1 MKNLLPIAFIVLFV
15 CCNKV
20 SNVPLAEEDS
30 ELVTLLNELDECQ
43 QTNDHEKRYHLYS
56 QLSTE
61 YEKKNLTDL
70 QKLYQQNMLCE
81 AEAIS
86 RKGNSHG
93 KALMAEA
100 LQRQATTF
108 LVEGKTDSAS
118 LKARMAYELAPRDTL
133 DFRAQTLL
141 LLAQINLTLGNG
153 DSVSYYT
160 DEATRIFPKVV
171 NTDLYR
177 ITHLYGLNLQERYEE
192 MMKLLPSY
200 IAESGIYNKAELTRL
215 LMYRNEDTG
224 RWKDAYE
231 NAICLMDITDSIA
244 KGENS
249 QNMAKIQSLQHE
261 RQMESQRAE
270 HEAERAQLFIIIIV
284 VLLLLLIASVTGL
297 FYRRKARIAHTRELE
312 AMQLSEHAKANE
324 SLVRE
329 ENIKLQKLYYE
340 HLYAIILPI
349 LNANRGKS
357 GHINLEESSWELI
370 EKNTDMVLPGFTSRL
385 RRQHPVLT
393 NEDVRFCCLI
403 MMRVP
408 NALLADVYGIAP
420 SSVAVRKQRMKKK
433 LDSDVQN
440 QTIENYL
447 NQYML

>member
-1 MKNLLPIAFIVLFV
+1 MKNILPIAIIALFV
-15 CCNKV
+15 CCTKV
-20 SNVPLAEEDS
+20 SNAPLAGEDS

-43 QTNDHEKRYHLYS
+43 QTNDREKRFRLYS
-56 QLSTE
+56 QVSTE

-70 QKLYQQNMLCE
+70 QKLYQQKMLCE

-86 RKGNSHG
+86 QEDKHHG

-100 LQRQATTF
+100 LQRLATTY

-118 LKARMAYELAPRDTL
+118 QKARMAYELSPKDTL

-141 LLAQINLTLGNG
+141 LLAQINMTIGNG
-153 DSVSYYT
+153 DSVLHYT
-160 DEATRIFPKVV
+160 DEATRVFPEVV

-177 ITHLYGLNLQERYEE
+177 ITFLYGLNLQERYEE
-192 MMKLLPSY
+192 MTKLLPSY

-215 LMYRNEDTG
+215 MMFHNEDMG
-224 RWKDAYE
+224 KWKDAYE
-231 NAICLMDITDSIA
+231 NAINLMDMTDSIA

-249 QNMAKIQSLQHE
+249 QNMAKIQALQHE
-261 RQMESQRAE
+261 RQMESQRAV
-270 HEAERAQLFIIIIV
+270 HEAERVRLLTIIII
-284 VLLLLLIASVTGL
+284 VLLLLLTASIAGF
-297 FYRRKARIAHTRELE
+297 FYRRKARIAHTQELE
-312 AMQLSEHAKANE
+312 AMRLSEAAKANE
-324 SLVRE
+324 DLMRE

-349 LNANRGKS
+349 LNANRGKN
-357 GHINLEESSWELI
+357 GHINLEDSSWELI

-420 SSVAVRKQRMKKK
+420 SSVAMRKQRMKKK

>member
-1 MKNLLPIAFIVLFV
+1 MKNILPIAFIALFV

-20 SNVPLAEEDS
+20 SNAPLAEEDS
-30 ELVTLLNELDECQ
+30 ELVTLLNELDECE
-43 QTNDHEKRYHLYS
+43 QTNDREKRFHLYS
-56 QLSTE
+56 QVSTE
-61 YEKKNLTDL
+61 YEKKNLIDL
-70 QKLYQQNMLCE
+70 QKLYQQKMLCE

-86 RKGNSHG
+86 HEDKHHG
-93 KALMAEA
+93 KTLMAEA
-100 LQRQATTF
+100 LQQMATTY

-118 LKARMAYELAPRDTL
+118 MKAHHAYELTPRDTL

-153 DSVSYYT
+153 DSVLHYT
-160 DEATRIFPKVV
+160 DEATRIFPDVV
-171 NTDLYR
+171 STDLYR
-177 ITHLYGLNLQERYEE
+177 ITYLYGLNLQERYGE

-200 IAESGIYNKAELTRL
+200 IAESEIYNKAELTRL
-215 LMYRNEDTG
+215 MMFRNEETEN
-224 RWKDAYE
+224 WKEAYE
-231 NAICLMDITDSIA
+231 NAVKLMDITDSIA
-244 KGENS
+244 KDENS
-249 QNMAKIQSLQHE
+249 QNMAKIHALQHE

-270 HEAERAQLFIIIIV
+270 HEAVRVRLFIIIIV
-284 VLLLLLIASVTGL
+284 VLFLLLIASITGL
-297 FYRRKARIAHTRELE
+297 FYRRKARIAHAQELE

-349 LNANRGKS
+349 LYANRGKN

-408 NALLADVYGIAP
+408 NVLLADVYGIAP
-420 SSVAVRKQRMKKK
+420 SSVAMRKQRMKKK
-433 LDSDVQN
+433 LDSDGQN

-447 NQYML
+447 YQYMI

>member
-1 MKNLLPIAFIVLFV
+1 MKSILPIVFTVLFV
-15 CCNKV
+15 CCNKI
-20 SNVPLAEEDS
+20 NDAPTTEGDS
-30 ELVTLLNELDECQ
+30 ELITLLNELDECQ
-43 QTNDHEKRYHLYS
+43 QTNNRENRFRLYS
-56 QLSTE
+56 QISTE

-70 QKLYQQNMLCE
+70 QKLYQQKMLCE
-81 AEAIS
+81 AETIS
-86 RKGNSHG
+86 YEDLRHG
-93 KALMAEA
+93 QTLMAEA
-100 LQRQATTF
+100 LQRLATTY

-118 LKARMAYELAPRDTL
+118 IKAHMAYELAPIDTI

-141 LLAQINLTLGNG
+141 LLAQINLTMGNG
-153 DSVSYYT
+153 DSVLCYI
-160 DEATRIFPKVV
+160 DEATRIFPEVT

-177 ITHLYGLNLQERYEE
+177 VTYLYGLNMQKRYEE

-215 LMYRNEDTG
+215 MMFRHEDMG
-224 RWKDAYE
+224 KWKDAYE
-231 NAICLMDITDSIA
+231 NAINLMDITDSIA

-249 QNMAKIQSLQHE
+249 HNMAKIQALQHE

-284 VLLLLLIASVTGL
+284 VLLLLLMASITGL
-297 FYRRKARIAHTRELE
+297 FYRRKARIAHTQELE
-312 AMQLSEHAKANE
+312 AMRLSELAKANE
-324 SLVRE
+324 DMVRE

-349 LNANRGKS
+349 LNANRGKN
-357 GHINLEESSWELI
+357 GHINLEESSWVLI
-370 EKNTDMVLPGFTSRL
+370 ERNTDMVLPGFTSRL

-408 NALLADVYGIAP
+408 NVLLADVYGIAP
-420 SSVAVRKQRMKKK
+420 SSVAMRKQRMKKK
-433 LDSDVQN
+433 LDSDGQN